1 MEKCYCDSGLELS
14 VCCGKFLDKI
24 EIPSTPEE
32 LMRSRYSAYK
42 IKDID
47 YLVETTHPDYR
58 KYYSR
63 KSIANWANSVE
74 FLKLTIHEA
83 IGNRVKFIAVF
94 KDEKGNLQEHREDSL
109 FKLEE
114 GRWFYLEGQ
123 DF

>member
-1 MEKCYCDSGLELS
+1 MQICYCDSGRELS
-14 VCCGKFLDKI
+14 LCCGKFLDKS

-47 YLVETTHPDYR
+47 YLVETTHLDYR
-58 KYYSR
+58 KYYSP

-74 FLKLTIHEA
+74 FLKLTVHES
-83 IGNRVKFIAVF
+83 IGNRVKFSAVF
-94 KDEKGNLQEHREDSL
+94 KDEMGNLQEHREDSL
-109 FKLEE
+109 FKIE
-114 GRWFYLEGQ
+114 GERWYYLEGE

>member
-1 MEKCYCDSGLELS
+1 MLGCYCDSGLEFK

-24 EIPSTPEE
+24 EVPSTPEE

-42 IKDID
+42 IKNID

-63 KSIANWANSVE
+63 KSISNWANSVV
-74 FLKLTIHEA
+74 FMKLMIKKAE
-83 IGNRVKFIAVF
+83 GNRVQFIAVF
-94 KDEKGNLQEHREDSL
+94 KDEKGVLQEHREDSL
-109 FKLEE
+109 FKIE
-114 GRWFYLEGQ
+114 GERWYYLEGE

>member
-1 MEKCYCDSGLELS
+1 MRSCHCDSGREFS
-14 VCCGKFLDKI
+14 GCCGKFLEKSEFPTFPQD
-24 EIPSTPEE
+24 

-109 FKLEE
+109 FKLEGE
-114 GRWFYLEGQ
+114 RWYYLEGE